1 MLSASH
7 GQLDFNLRIV
17 LLKLRHQL
25 IRITDRLVKER
36 FQLYFSLLPY
46 VVTQFCCKQ
55 RSTKQIS
62 KPLGRSGGHGNAAE
76 IRITANGQVIRH
88 HFIFQYMGSP
98 VLITELRPEGDGL
111 TKKLRD
117 IA

>member
-88 HFIFQYMGSP
+88 YLIFECMQGAIEIIEFP
-98 VLITELRPEGDGL
+98 LQGDGL
-111 TKKLRD
+111 TKELRD